1 MDILS
6 RLGVS
11 ISGPFSD
18 TLDEIIRGIIKQ
30 FGLEDDLEKV
40 SGDNEK
46 LAETAADYRQAA
58 RDLRGVVH
66 DLEAERSTLLK
77 VWTGEAA
84 EAFRRKSLA
93 FEEALTGEAED
104 MDTIATLLE
113 TAAESCAMAEQLMID
128 LIVEIIE
135 MALAAAATTAILSLL
150 TAGAAAAI
158 GPLIAAAGI
167 AQKALKA
174 VKITANLADKLS
186 DIARRLQ
193 AVRRARKLAEEL
205 KKLGAG
211 KKKAEDA
218 YRRGL
223 DRYRGKVDGVEGGNQ
238 ADLAQ
243 YAAYQAA
250 KRGIKKGIVTPIV
263 GQDVGEPLGQ
273 AYQEY
278 GPSGAPGVAPKEPTA
293 YDQRPASQSFDQ
305 RMATN
310 ETATQQRMRQD
321 FG

>member
-18 TLDEIIRGIIKQ
+18 TLEEIVRGIIKQ

-46 LAETAADYRQAA
+46 LLETAAQYRQAA
-58 RDLRGVVH
+58 RDLRGVVQ
-66 DLEAERSTLLK
+66 DLEAERRTLLK
-77 VWTGEAA
+77 KWSGEAA
-84 EAFRRKSLA
+84 DAFRAKSLA
-93 FEEALTGEAED
+93 FEKALDGEADD

-113 TAAESCAMAEQLMID
+113 TAAEACAMAEQLMID

-167 AQKALKA
+167 TQRALKA
-174 VKITANLADKLS
+174 VRITSNLADKLS
-186 DIARRLQ
+186 DLARRL
-193 AVRRARKLAEEL
+193 RAIERAEKLAGEL

-211 KKKAEDA
+211 KKNAQEA
-218 YRRGL
+218 YRMGL
-223 DRYRGKVDGVEGGNQ
+223 DRFRGNVTGVQGGNR

-243 YAAYQAA
+243 YAAFEAVKY
-250 KRGIKKGIVTPIV
+250 GIEEGIVTPVIDA
-263 GQDVGEPLGQ
+263 DVGEPIRR
-273 AYQEY
+273 AYDEFA
-278 GPSGAPGVAPKEPTA
+278 PADAPGVSPREATA
-293 YDQRPASQSFDQ
+293 YDQRPESQSFDQ
-305 RMATN
+305 RMSMA
-310 ETATQQRMRQD
+310 ETATQKKVRED

>member
-46 LAETAADYRQAA
+46 LVETAAQYRQAA
-58 RDLRGVVH
+58 RDLRGVVQ
-66 DLEAERSTLLK
+66 DLEAERRTLLK
-77 VWTGEAA
+77 KWSGEAA
-84 EAFRRKSLA
+84 DAFRAKSLA
-93 FEEALTGEAED
+93 FEKALDGEADD

-113 TAAESCAMAEQLMID
+113 TAAEACAMAEQLMID

-158 GPLIAAAGI
+158 GPLITAAGI

-174 VKITANLADKLS
+174 VRITSNLADKLS
-186 DIARRLQ
+186 DLAKSLKAIK
-193 AVRRARKLAEEL
+193 RAEKLATEL

-211 KKKAEDA
+211 KKNAQEA
-218 YRRGL
+218 YRMGL
-223 DRYRGKVDGVEGGNQ
+223 DRYRGKVDGIAGGNQ

-243 YAAYQAA
+243 YVAFQAT
-250 KRGIKKGIVTPIV
+250 KRGIKKGIVTPII
-263 GQDVGEPLGQ
+263 GQDVGEPIRQ
-273 AYQEY
+273 AYDEFA
-278 GPSGAPGVAPKEPTA
+278 PSDAPGVTPREPTA
-293 YDQRPASQSFDQ
+293 YDRRPESQSFDQ
-305 RMATN
+305 RMSMA
-310 ETATQQRMRQD
+310 ETATQKKVRED